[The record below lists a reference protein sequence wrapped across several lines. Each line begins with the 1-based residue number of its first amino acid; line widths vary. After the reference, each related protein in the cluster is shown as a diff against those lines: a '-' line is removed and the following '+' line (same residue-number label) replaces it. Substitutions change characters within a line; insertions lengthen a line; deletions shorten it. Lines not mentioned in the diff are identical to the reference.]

1 MGGPTTDATQLRILV
16 VDDEESIGRALLL
29 LLTRAGYA
37 VDVVRTG
44 AAAEAL
50 LALRHVDCLVLDY
63 RIPDV
68 RGDELYLYAAA
79 VQPHL
84 RGRAIFMTG
93 DIAERVHATLD
104 EMGCVRM
111 EKPFDV
117 HAMLDTVR
125 RLTAGIRQQD
135 AAG

>member
-1 MGGPTTDATQLRILV
+1 MGGATVELNQVRVLV
-16 VDDEESIGRALLL
+16 VDDEEAIGRALQL

-50 LALRHVDCLVLDY
+50 LASRHIDCLVLDY

-68 RGDELYLYAAA
+68 RGDELYVYAASA
-79 VQPHL
+79 QPHL

-93 DIAERVHATLD
+93 DITERVHATLD
-104 EMGCVRM
+104 ETGCTRM

-117 HAMLDTVR
+117 HAMLEAVRSLTVG
-125 RLTAGIRQQD
+125 ARQQD

>member
-1 MGGPTTDATQLRILV
+1 
-16 VDDEESIGRALLL
+16 VDDEESIGRALSLL
-29 LLTRAGYA
+29 LSRAGYA

-50 LALRHVDCLVLDY
+50 LARTHVDCLVLDY

-104 EMGCVRM
+104 ETGCVRM

-117 HAMLDTVR
+117 HAMLDAVR
-125 RLTAGIRQQD
+125 RLTAGMRQQD

>member
-1 MGGPTTDATQLRILV
+1 VGGGTDDSRQLRVLV
-16 VDDEESIGRALLL
+16 VDDEEAIGRALRMLL
-29 LLTRAGYA
+29 SRAGYL

-44 AAAEAL
+44 AAAEVML
-50 LALRHVDCLVLDY
+50 VERHFDCLVLDY

-68 RGDELYLYAAA
+68 RGDELYLYAVG

-84 RGRAIFMTG
+84 RGRAVFMTG
-93 DIAERVHATLD
+93 DITERVHSTID
-104 EMGCVRM
+104 ETGCHRL

-117 HAMLDTVR
+117 HAMLAAVYQ
-125 RLTAGIRQQD
+125 LTAGFRQRD

>member
-1 MGGPTTDATQLRILV
+1 VESNQPRVLV
-16 VDDEESIGRALLL
+16 VDDEAAIGRALEL
-29 LLTRAGYA
+29 LLTRAGYT

-50 LALRHVDCLVLDY
+50 
-63 RIPDV
+63 IPDV
-68 RGDELYLYAAA
+68 RGDELYLYAAGA
-79 VQPHL
+79 QPHL

-93 DIAERVHATLD
+93 DITERVHATLD
-104 EMGCVRM
+104 ETGCMRM

-117 HAMLDTVR
+117 HDMLEAVR
-125 RLTAGIRQQD
+125 RLTDGVRRQD

>member
-1 MGGPTTDATQLRILV
+1 LV
-16 VDDEESIGRALLL
+16 VDDEAAIGRALEL
-29 LLTRAGYA
+29 LLTRAGFT

-50 LALRHVDCLVLDY
+50 LAERHIDCLVLDY

-68 RGDELYLYAAA
+68 RGDELYMYAAGA
-79 VQPHL
+79 QPHL

-93 DIAERVHATLD
+93 DITERVHATLD
-104 EMGCVRM
+104 ETGCMRM

-117 HAMLDTVR
+117 HDMLEAVR
-125 RLTAGIRQQD
+125 RLTDEVRQQD

>member
-1 MGGPTTDATQLRILV
+1 MPLRVLV
-16 VDDEESIGRALLL
+16 VDDEESIGRALELL
-29 LLTRAGYA
+29 LQRAGYA
-37 VDVVRTG
+37 VEVVRTG

-50 LALRHVDCLVLDY
+50 LALRRVDCLVLDY

-68 RGDELYLYAAA
+68 RGDELYVYAAA

-84 RGRAIFMTG
+84 RGRAVFMTG
-93 DIAERVHATLD
+93 DIHEHVHTTLD
-104 EMGCVRM
+104 ETGCVRM

-117 HAMLDTVR
+117 HAMLEAIE

>member
-1 MGGPTTDATQLRILV
+1 M
-16 VDDEESIGRALLL
+16 VDDEESIGRALSLL
-29 LLTRAGYA
+29 LSRAGYL

-50 LALRHVDCLVLDY
+50 LALKHVDCLVLDY

-93 DIAERVHATLD
+93 DIAEQVHATID
-104 EMGCVRM
+104 ETGCARM

-117 HAMLDTVR
+117 HDMLGAVR
-125 RLTAGIRQQD
+125 RLTAGLRKQD

>member
-1 MGGPTTDATQLRILV
+1 MGGLTGESRQPRVLV
-16 VDDEESIGRALLL
+16 VDDEEAIGRALRLL
-29 LLTRAGYA
+29 LSRAAYA

-44 AAAEAL
+44 AAAEVL
-50 LALRHVDCLVLDY
+50 LAERHYDCLVLDY

-68 RGDELYLYAAA
+68 RGDELYLYATG

-84 RGRAIFMTG
+84 RGRAVFMTG
-93 DIAERVHATLD
+93 DITERVHAMID
-104 EMGCVRM
+104 ETGCHRL

-117 HAMLDTVR
+117 HAMLAAVDRMTAVLR
-125 RLTAGIRQQD
+125 RQD